1 MNSGIFSASCFACFL
16 SIVTLSTLPGAGGN
30 LPQEPPLKPIE
41 APRNVQLIHSVA
53 GPDLYRAYCAS
64 CHGRD
69 AKGDGPVAPALKAKV
84 PDLTLIA
91 YRNGG
96 IFPGKRVQRIIAGD
110 DEIISHG
117 TREMPVWGP
126 IFHQVEQDRDW
137 GYVRL
142 ENLAKYL
149 ESIQARP

>member
-1 MNSGIFSASCFACFL
+1 MTSSLLNASCISCLFW
-16 SIVTLSTLPGAGGN
+16 IVSLLTLPGPHA
-30 LPQEPPLKPIE
+30 PQEPPLKPSE
-41 APRNVQLIHSVA
+41 TQRTMPLIHSVA

-69 AKGDGPVAPALKAKV
+69 AKGNGPVAPALKAKV

-96 IFPGKRVQRIIAGD
+96 IFPRKRVREIIAGD

-142 ENLAKYL
+142 DNLAKYL
-149 ESIQARP
+149 ESIQGKP